1 MNRLKVKYFYCLI
14 FLIVFAS
21 LKSSANLDSLHM
33 VLRTTKIDSI
43 KLETINNILYFHL
56 KKNKDSVEYYK
67 NLSHQFDKSHSLE
80 NKNYRVF
87 YL

>member
-1 MNRLKVKYFYCLI
+1 
-14 FLIVFAS
+14 
-21 LKSSANLDSLHM
+21 M

-67 NLSHQFDKSHSLE
+67 NLSHQFAKSHYETERNDRGSNVNAWSECECEVNEQWISTYNL
-80 NKNYRVF
+80 
-87 YL
+87 